1 MDKNIHRD
9 KVQYDIEWLDYVI
22 ENKKVK
28 RCTCGL
34 LKSREAKKCPHLQVM
49 EIPEELKLKHKWDY

>member
-9 KVQYDIEWLDYVI
+9 KVQYDIDWLDYVI

-28 RCTCGL
+28 RCKCNL
-34 LKSREAKKCPHLQVM
+34 LKSAEIKGCPHKQ
-49 EIPEELKLKHKWDY
+49 EIKINEK